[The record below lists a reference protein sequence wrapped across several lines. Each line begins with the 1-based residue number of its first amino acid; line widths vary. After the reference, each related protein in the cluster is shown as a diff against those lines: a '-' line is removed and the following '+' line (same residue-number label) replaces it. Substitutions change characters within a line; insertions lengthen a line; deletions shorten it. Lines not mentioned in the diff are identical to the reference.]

1 MAFGLGFGLCFGRGI
16 SAASVLPFSIPISPS
31 AWSTREATD
40 DADTRK
46 VYVQLNIAEE
56 AEYLFGVYRGTN
68 AAGNL
73 TQIGQMSHDGTRY
86 TWQSSGQASPGS
98 TNFTRLAYRPSDLSA
113 GWAWLTDAF
122 DTKPFTI
129 SDVPGAPSFTWA
141 PLSTG
146 SVRLTIAT
154 PITNGRT
161 VTAGAYQIDGGSF
174 TSFTPATTLDVTG
187 LTDGVA
193 TDVGLRWTNVN
204 GDSGVTTV
212 SVTAE
217 APAPVPPAPDVTYTV
232 DGSGTA
238 ATLYLDTE
246 ETGVGEILSIRYA
259 IDGGSAVVVS
269 GAGPVDLTGLSASQ
283 DIAVEW
289 ANANGY
295 SAATTITVVAALP
308 TYGAGDWSLADAETG
323 DILTVTVTADPT
335 SAAATFVSRQYRVGA
350 GAWAALPASG
360 EIATGAVDVA
370 ANVQL
375 RAVYDIG
382 PGVASD
388 TKTATPTSPAM
399 EPVRAVIRSR
409 GAGASAAT
417 ASTTHTYTLP
427 AGAQAGDMAVYV
439 LGFNGDPGSLTVS
452 SGTGWTVTE
461 PTLSNGSD
469 NQSIAFAYKELTG
482 TGDALVLTS
491 ANSQQSSFLS
501 WAQSTWGG
509 DPIFSTIYASAINE
523 APNSPNLPFGGDLPF
538 VVITAGVSSQSNG
551 IQTAAPSGYSQF
563 RNQNSNTNGSTSC
576 RTFAAER
583 EVDGTSEDPGA
594 WPVSVPFALNVTI
607 GFPPA
612 TSIAATDTLTTTVSA
627 TAIENGQSV
636 TFTAQANGNPNITYE
651 LTIDGTTETIVAPNN
666 LPATFTVTPS
676 TGSQAWTLTASNAA
690 GSDSDSGT
698 ITVAENLIFTTSGV
712 NALALTVQADSV
724 SHTVTPASY
733 ELEWDTVGGSAP
745 TTIAQVSPT
754 VALTL
759 PDYGAYQFRVRAIDA
774 GDVAGDWSDYKYYW
788 AMQQDRITWRGENA
802 AAVQI
807 SPLSTQAPIE
817 VVPVSGR
824 QVRVYEV
831 WPAVVTEVHGG
842 ATHYLNGVMVNPAA
856 GTGRGPQGLDSRQG
870 DGTNITQIQSGF
882 DLALVNTSWPVIADV
897 GTTVWKIAS
906 RPTAQLDSIG
916 LQGFRSGL
924 PDQHAGLV
932 VKAALSTPSPI
943 QAAPGLVKGSGWV
956 STSVALPNFSTML
969 DALVASNLSTSGMT
983 LPNTTVWREKIC
995 RFDPA
1000 IGLLTGGTWGNDSE
1014 EPLRP
1019 YNLKFGGSANNY
1031 RAFGFS
1037 ADAFCLMLS
1046 DAVDS
1051 DWIADVFAHEILRGI
1066 QWDQPGIDARTGA
1079 GISLDRTFN
1088 VMLARMA
1095 RGVSFDDLETSQ
1107 RDIMPYMYDFWTTET
1122 LAYLNPHDDITRPV
1136 FARWKTPSVITD
1148 DAIGHQL
1155 TFSLSI
1161 TSRSWE
1167 RKQRIGGLEV
1177 LRENTGE
1184 RLPVRNN
1191 ATDVNNT
1198 TPLNVQTTGFFS
1210 TPPTTS
1216 ERYCLQIPS
1225 AAMGAFAVGEPFWM
1239 YDTEAGGDDPMA
1251 YRWNSFNPSA
1261 TMAYREEPAP
1271 QHLILAH
1278 RFFEGAPTA
1287 GSHFDAQEKYALRA
1301 RQPDWPSAAMN
1312 YPFNAST
1319 FVTQFWDAHAAG
1331 LGITL

>member
-1 MAFGLGFGLCFGRGI
+1 MGILGLGLCFGRGI

-174 TSFTPATTLDVTG
+174 TSFTPAATLDVSG

-193 TDVGLRWTNVN
+193 TNVGLRWTNVN

-217 APAPVPPAPDVTYTV
+217 GEAPVPPSPDVAYTV

-238 ATLYLDTE
+238 ATLYLSAFDYDTADI
-246 ETGVGEILSIRYA
+246 GSVRYT
-259 IDGGSAVVVS
+259 IDGGSPVVVS
-269 GAGPVDLTGLSASQ
+269 GVGPIALTGLSASQ
-283 DIAVEW
+283 SIAVEW

-295 SAATTITVVAALP
+295 SEATTVTVVAALP

-335 SAAATFVSRQYRVGA
+335 SAGASFVSRQYRIGA
-350 GAWAALPASG
+350 GAWTALPASG
-360 EIATGAVDVA
+360 DIATGAVDVA

-375 RAVYDIG
+375 RPVYDIG

-409 GAGASAAT
+409 GAGASSSGST
-417 ASTTHTYTLP
+417 TTHTFSLP
-427 AGAQAGDMAVYV
+427 AGAVAGDQVIYQI
-439 LGFNGDPGSLTVS
+439 GFDGNPGALTVA
-452 SGTGWTVTE
+452 SGTGWTVSSVTVGTGSDVSMVTAFKE
-461 PTLSNGSD
+461 LNGS
-469 NQSIAFAYKELTG
+469 
-482 TGDALVLTS
+482 GDDLVLTS
-491 ANSQQSSFLS
+491 ANPEQSGFLS
-501 WAQSTWGG
+501 WALSTWGD
-509 DPIFSTIYASAINE
+509 DPIFAVDVATANGF
-523 APNSPNLPFGGDLPF
+523 PDSPTLSFGGDLPF
-538 VVITAGVSSQSNG
+538 VVVTGTVYSQASG
-551 IQTAAPSGYSQF
+551 IQTAGPTGYSQF
-563 RNQNSNTNGSTSC
+563 RNQNSATNGSASC
-576 RTFAAER
+576 RVAAAEL
-583 EVDGTSEDPGA
+583 EVDGTAEDPPA
-594 WPVSVPFALNVTI
+594 WGVSVLVPISLTI

-612 TSIAATDTLTTTVSA
+612 TSIAATDTLNTTVSA

-651 LTIDGTTETIVAPNN
+651 LTIDGTTETIVASNN
-666 LPATFTVTPS
+666 LPVTFTVTPS
-676 TGSQAWTLTASNAA
+676 TGSQAWTLTATNAA

-698 ITVAENLIFTTSGV
+698 ITVAENLIFTTSSV

-733 ELEWDTVGGSAP
+733 ELEWDTAGGSAP
-745 TTIAQVSPT
+745 ATIAQVSPT

-802 AAVQI
+802 AAVQV
-807 SPLSTQAPIE
+807 SPGSSQAPVE

-824 QVRVYEV
+824 QVRVYEP
-831 WPAVVTEVHGG
+831 WPAVATEIWGST
-842 ATHYLNGVMVNPAA
+842 THYLNGVMMNPSAF
-856 GTGRGPQGLDSRQG
+856 TGRGPQGWDSRTG
-870 DGTNITQIQSGF
+870 DRNNILALQSGF
-882 DLALVNTSWPVIADV
+882 DASLIHTSWPASCPA
-897 GTTVWKIAS
+897 GTTFSKVAS
-906 RPTAQLDSIG
+906 RPSSLIDTTG
-916 LQGFRSGL
+916 NGQGYRSGL
-924 PDQHAGLV
+924 PDQHGGLV
-932 VKAALSTPSPI
+932 VKAALSTSSPY
-943 QAAPGLVKGSGWV
+943 QFAPAIIKESGWV
-956 STSVALPNFSTML
+956 SDSVSLSNAGTVV
-969 DALVASNLSTSGMT
+969 DAFVASNLSTTGMT
-983 LPNTTVWREKIC
+983 VPSASTIQDRLC
-995 RFDPA
+995 RFDPSMK
-1000 IGLLTGGTWGNDSE
+1000 LLRGGNYWQDDSE
-1014 EPLRP
+1014 AHRP
-1019 YNLKFGGSANNY
+1019 YITNTGSGQNY
-1031 RAFGFS
+1031 YGFWLDGWAVCAAMATGFS
-1037 ADAFCLMLS
+1037 SDFKANVIRHLMLRGHQQ
-1046 DAVDS
+1046 DFPG
-1051 DWIADVFAHEILRGI
+1051 ADFRV
-1066 QWDQPGIDARTGA
+1066 GA
-1079 GISLDRTFN
+1079 GISLDNTLPVALSRIAKG
-1088 VMLARMA
+1088 LP
-1095 RGVSFDDLETSQ
+1095 FDDLATTQ
-1107 RDIMPYMYDFWTTET
+1107 REIVPYMYDYFDATTAGYME
-1122 LAYLNPHDDITRPV
+1122 PHDDIARPI
-1136 FARWKTPSVITD
+1136 FSRWKTPLAITTTATGYD
-1148 DAIGHQL
+1148 IQVPFNINTG
-1155 TFSLSI
+1155 TG
-1161 TSRSWE
+1161 E
-1167 RKQRIGGLEV
+1167 RKQSFVGLEI
-1177 LRENTGE
+1177 LRESTGE
-1184 RLPVRNN
+1184 RLPWGGGTGRNYSGP
-1191 ATDVNNT
+1191 T
-1198 TPLNVQTTGFFS
+1198 TIYRTTGFFS

-1216 ERYCLQIPS
+1216 DRFCLQIPS
-1225 AAMGAFAVGEPFWM
+1225 AAMGAFAAGQPFWM
-1239 YDTEAGGDDPMA
+1239 YDTIEVSGVMQYD
-1251 YRWNSFNPSA
+1251 WNSFNPSA
-1261 TMAYREEPAP
+1261 SMSYRNIPDP
-1271 QHLILAH
+1271 KPLILALH
-1278 RFFEGAPTA
+1278 LLGEYPATA
-1287 GSHFDAQEKYALRA
+1287 GSKWQAAKDYSLRA
-1301 RQPDWPSAAMN
+1301 AEAAWPSASMN
-1312 YPFNAST
+1312 YAATGPT
-1319 FVTQFWDAHAAG
+1319 FVKEFWDAHAAG